1 MLCQITFENFKSF
14 KKQALLDLFAEDL
27 QEHEK
32 SLIID
37 PYDGESFLP
46 VIAIYGPKAGKQDI
60 IEAFTH
66 LTQKLFLSKASD
78 ATLEK
83 TTGTFDILFRID
95 QMEYRYQQIVSNATF
110 KEENLYSKD
119 LLTHEC
125 FIIFERNVKDI
136 YMNNQF
142 GSIKDFHTNSTMPLL
157 TYLKIHNENRIIQDV
172 FTWFSECQILKRDEI
187 NEEMLLD
194 SLHNGNLVVAQNID
208 TQFSTEAFRNIIGLF
223 KNPNVN
229 KNKAQLIF
237 TTDDTSI
244 MNSAVLQRDEIWFSA
259 FNKKNQSKLY
269 SLVEF
274 KKDSN
279 TKEFEGNYA
288 KRYSEGRYGADPDP
302 KQGGNP

>member
-136 YMNNQF
+136 YMNNQL
-142 GSIKDFHTNSTMPLL
+142 GSIKDFHTNSTIPLL
-157 TYLKIHNENRIIQDV
+157 TYLKEYDENRIIQDI
-172 FTWFSECQILKRDEI
+172 FTWFSKCQILKPDEI
-187 NEEMLLD
+187 IEEMLLG
-194 SLHNGNLVVAQNID
+194 SLHNGNLVIVQNID
-208 TQFSTEAFRNIIGLF
+208 TQFSTESFMNI
-223 KNPNVN
+223 N
-229 KNKAQLIF
+229 KNKVQLIF

-244 MNSAVLQRDEIWFSA
+244 MNSTILRRDEIWFSA
-259 FNKKNQSKLY
+259 LNKKNQSKLY

-279 TKEFEGNYA
+279 TKVLEENYA